1 MNNLLNQLH
10 KLRLPKTM
18 VIAIMN
24 RAKKLGTAKIL
35 LNPDN
40 SIEFVEKYYKE
51 YNKGI
56 NGRYYMTRIDNV
68 NWLNLNY
75 EHGGK
80 QVIDLRN

>member
-1 MNNLLNQLH
+1 MKNLLNQLH

-18 VIAIMN
+18 IIAIMN
-24 RAKKLGTAKIL
+24 RAKKIGTAKIL
-35 LNPDN
+35 LGSDN

-56 NGRYYMTRIDNV
+56 KGRWNLTRRDNMK
-68 NWLNLNY
+68 WLNLNY
-75 EHGGK
+75 EHNGR

>member
-1 MNNLLNQLH
+1 MKNLLNQLH

-24 RAKKLGTAKIL
+24 IAKKIATSKIL
-35 LNPDN
+35 LIPNN

-56 NGRYYMTRIDNV
+56 NGRWYMTRRDNMK
-68 NWLNLNY
+68 WLNLNY
-75 EHGGK
+75 DYNGK